1 MQTQLLV
8 QGHVRKAATNLIET
22 FNAQDKPPTTMLYAL
37 SLNKQVGVV
46 DASGSSLIFLPS

>member
-1 MQTQLLV
+1 MQTHLPV

-37 SLNKQVGVV
+37 SLNKQVGVMDV
-46 DASGSSLIFLPS
+46 SGSSLIFLPS